1 MNKLIVKLDDK
12 IIENF
17 ESTDGILLIKGGVNK
32 ENSDFAELNN
42 VCNAQCNSNCD
53 ALCTPKNSNCI

>member
-17 ESTDGILLIKGGVNK
+17 ESTDGMLLVKGGVSI
-32 ENSDFAELNN
+32 ESDTDFNI
-42 VCNAQCNSNCD
+42 CNSKECSNNCF
-53 ALCTPKNSNCI
+53 AYCKPK